1 MTDFPIVSRR
11 VLCRSF
17 VMAFTHVLRLA
28 LGLASIQFAM
38 SLAGDE
44 TNRRWITQTIV
55 GTGEKGYA
63 GDSGPAQAAKLNNP
77 FGITRGP
84 DGALYVVE
92 FDGNVVRRWGADG
105 VITTVAGSGKKG
117 GAGDGGPALEAE
129 FDQPHEIRFDREG
142 HLYIADMLNHRIR
155 KVDAK
160 TKKVSTVAGTGR
172 PGFSGDGGPAT
183 QAALNNP
190 ISIQLDSKGNLF
202 ICDIGNHRVRRVSA
216 RTGQIETFA
225 GNGARKPT
233 EEGALYS
240 TAPFHGPRTLDF
252 DAEGNLWLALRE
264 ANQVWK
270 LDLQSG
276 KAMHIAGTG
285 QKGMT
290 GNGGSAREATLSGPK
305 GITVAP
311 DGRVYVAD
319 TESHSIRVITPAT
332 GRIDAV
338 AGDGI
343 RGNGPDG
350 SASTCRLARPHG
362 VFADKNG
369 SIYVGDSENHRV
381 REIRI
386 AP

>member
-1 MTDFPIVSRR
+1 
-11 VLCRSF
+11 
-17 VMAFTHVLRLA
+17 MAFTHVLRLA

-44 TNRRWITQTIV
+44 TGRRWITQTIV

-63 GDSGPAQAAKLNNP
+63 GDSGPALAAKLNNP

-117 GAGDGGPALEAE
+117 GGGDGGPALEAQ

-160 TKKVSTVAGTGR
+160 TKIVSTIAGTGR
-172 PGFSGDGGPAT
+172 PGFSGDGGPAS

-216 RTGQIETFA
+216 STGQIETFA

-233 EEGALYS
+233 EDGASYS

-290 GNGGSAREATLSGPK
+290 GNGGLAREATLSGPK
-305 GITVAP
+305 GIAVAP

-319 TESHSIRVITPAT
+319 TESHSIRAITPVS
-332 GRIDAV
+332 GKIDAV
-338 AGDGI
+338 VGDGS

-381 REIRI
+381 REIRS